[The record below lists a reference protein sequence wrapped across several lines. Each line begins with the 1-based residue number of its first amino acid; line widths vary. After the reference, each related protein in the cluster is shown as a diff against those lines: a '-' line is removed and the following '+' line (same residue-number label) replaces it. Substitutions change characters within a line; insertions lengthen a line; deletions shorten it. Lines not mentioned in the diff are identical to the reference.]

1 MQQSILLVQTTLRM
15 LTMEEYPVNGSET
28 FSSRA
33 FISIT
38 KEKDRGI
45 RRPAQ
50 YYDKKYSRS
59 IADYSTGW
67 GLARCEI
74 KISYWKVRSYLLRF
88 ISERVSSVPACQRE
102 TKIFYF
108 FSLSTAIKYTLSF
121 SPGFCSIY
129 LLILLIWDHLLWS
142 HLCSVRRS
150 RAEGCLFPPWT
161 GTRTSTLHS
170 RLGGA
175 QWKSRSLRAY
185 VLKETILV
193 PQSLQVI
200 YTAHN
205 YCYEHLTEEAEA
217 ETRPRSH
224 QPKVIQH
231 VSAREKYVQVSN
243 STPPL

>member
-74 KISYWKVRSYLLRF
+74 KISY
-88 ISERVSSVPACQRE
+88 
-102 TKIFYF
+102 
-108 FSLSTAIKYTLSF
+108 
-121 SPGFCSIY
+121 
-129 LLILLIWDHLLWS
+129 
-142 HLCSVRRS
+142 
-150 RAEGCLFPPWT
+150 
-161 GTRTSTLHS
+161 
-170 RLGGA
+170 
-175 QWKSRSLRAY
+175 
-185 VLKETILV
+185 
-193 PQSLQVI
+193 
-200 YTAHN
+200 
-205 YCYEHLTEEAEA
+205 
-217 ETRPRSH
+217 
-224 QPKVIQH
+224 
-231 VSAREKYVQVSN
+231 
-243 STPPL
+243 